1 VALLTEIH
9 IITPKTED
17 KIFSVGLEVVV
28 RRPTQIFTAYPRE
41 GMIVITSKF
50 LDVPTIA
57 IGPV

>member
-1 VALLTEIH
+1 M
-9 IITPKTED
+9 
-17 KIFSVGLEVVV
+17 VV
-28 RRPTQIFTAYPRE
+28 RRPTEMFTAYPRE